1 MDLYGFIWIHMY
13 GHGCDMDLIWIQ
25 YGYIRIYM
33 DLNRYIYIY
42 MDLIWIYYGFNMDL
56 SGFIRI

>member
-13 GHGCDMDLIWIQ
+13 GHGCDMHLIWIQ

-42 MDLIWIYYGFNMDL
+42 GFDMDLLWIQYGFIL
-56 SGFIRI
+56 SY